1 MSPVSDK
8 RFIMPLTD
16 GGATMSIAAI
26 SLVVAKPPWLVR
38 W

>member
-1 MSPVSDK
+1 MSPVSES

-16 GGATMSIAAI
+16 GGATASISAM

-38 W
+38 